1 MGKYYDVKKEI
12 EALIEQGTQIYKE
25 GYDDFK
31 NNHASRFLLDNYE
44 SWYTKSLYIVRQ
56 LAPERENDFVAC
68 YKLDKRKSLNAD
80 TYVVSDILRGVEV
93 VGWYVKI
100 AYLIKNQVNIL
111 SSCYAKFD
119 SKVFDLETL
128 LQADVF
134 DSEIE
139 SARHLLK
146 NGFLRAAGAICGVIL
161 EKHLA
166 KVCQNRGLAITKK
179 DPSISDYNDK
189 LKDNAY
195 DIVEWRLMQHLGDI
209 RNLCDHEKHREPTK
223 EEVEDLVSGT
233 DRAIKNIF

>member
-1 MGKYYDVKKEI
+1 MGKYDDVKKEI
-12 EALIEQGTQIYKE
+12 EALIKQGTQLYYECNESLENKQL
-25 GYDDFK
+25 
-31 NNHASRFLLDNYE
+31 SSFLFDNYE

-56 LAPERENDFVAC
+56 LASERERDFVAC
-68 YKLDKRKSLNAD
+68 YKLDRRKELSFD
-80 TYVVSDILRGVEV
+80 TYVISDMIQGVGV
-93 VGWYVKI
+93 DYWLNKI
-100 AYLIKNQVNIL
+100 VYLIRNQVNIL
-111 SSCYAKFD
+111 CSCYDKFD

-166 KVCQNRGLAITKK
+166 KVCKNRGIAITKK

-189 LKDNAY
+189 LKDDAY
-195 DIVEWRLMQHLGDI
+195 DIVEWRRMQHLGDI

-223 EEVEDLVSGT
+223 EEVEDLVNGT